1 MAKVKFTIP
10 PGVEKRVR
18 EVILG
23 AIQEDSFLNE
33 VGAVMQKDIQI
44 KLNKGVNPETLQAF
58 PPLKPASIEN
68 RKRLAKLNDTARGY
82 SAAKSNI
89 TFTGQFIKSI
99 TYGII
104 QSGRQK
110 IIEIYP
116 RGTHRGYKTG
126 PKSKSD
132 DMENAELAKLLKAK
146 GRNWFGVS
154 EAVIKTIKVQIKSR
168 LRRLLRQPIDK

>member
-1 MAKVKFTIP
+1 MAKVSFKIP

-18 EVILG
+18 EVILD
-23 AIQEDSFLNE
+23 AIQDDKFLNDI
-33 VGAVMQKDIQI
+33 GSIMQKDIQQ
-44 KLNKGVNPETLQAF
+44 KLNKGVNPETLEAF
-58 PPLKPASIEN
+58 PALSNKTIEN
-68 RKRLAKLNDTARGY
+68 RKRLAKLNETARGY
-82 SAAKSNI
+82 SASKSNI

-116 RGTHRGYKTG
+116 RGIHKGYKTG
-126 PKSKSD
+126 PKSKSK
-132 DMENAELAKLLKAK
+132 DMDNTALAKLLREK

-154 EAVIKTIKVQIKSR
+154 EQVIKTIKVQIKSR

>member
-1 MAKVKFTIP
+1 MAKVTFVIP

-18 EVILG
+18 EVILE
-23 AIQEDSFLNE
+23 AIQEDKFLND
-33 VGAVMQKDIQI
+33 VGTIMQKDIQQ

-58 PPLKPASIEN
+58 PGLKPSSIEN
-68 RKRLAKLNDTARGY
+68 RKRLAKMNDTSRGY
-82 SAAKSNI
+82 SAARSNI

-116 RGTHRGYKTG
+116 RGIHKGYKTG

-132 DMENAELAKLLKAK
+132 DMQNTELAKLLKEK

-154 EAVIKTIKVQIKSR
+154 DQVIKTIKVQIKSR